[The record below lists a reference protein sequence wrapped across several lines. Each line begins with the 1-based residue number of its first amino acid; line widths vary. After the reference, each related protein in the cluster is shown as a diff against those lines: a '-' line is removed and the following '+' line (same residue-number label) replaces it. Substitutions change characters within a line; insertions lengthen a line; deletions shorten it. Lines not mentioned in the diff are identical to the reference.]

1 MKSSLENKSQIRI
14 LFFIKDI
21 SVFGKSFIASSI
33 DSDFIQLLSRIS
45 TMIYLTAIPPFRK
58 SFNTGLK
65 NIMIPHI
72 RPTIPK
78 IILLYS
84 RNIRKTVMIGIMS
97 HRFIFIMS

>member
-1 MKSSLENKSQIRI
+1 MHT
-14 LFFIKDI
+14 
-21 SVFGKSFIASSI
+21 
-33 DSDFIQLLSRIS
+33 SRLAKGA
-45 TMIYLTAIPPFRK
+45 YVVR
-58 SFNTGLK
+58 GLN